1 MRKKAKEALMKSNMG
16 RADRTVRLIAAAV
29 FALLLILGIVEGTL
43 AIVLAFVAAIF
54 FITTFVGICPA
65 YVPFGIST
73 KGKGE
78 DKDDTACEA

>member
-1 MRKKAKEALMKSNMG
+1 MKSNMG